1 MIGIGTWV
9 TGFVASF
16 TLVAMIGAQNT
27 MVMRQGIRR
36 DHVGLVVLVCIL
48 SEIVLITSG
57 TAGVGVL
64 AARHPLVMEVLAW
77 VGAAYLLGYAV
88 MSFRSAARPK
98 AMVVT
103 GTGSA
108 RTVVLAVL
116 GATFLNPQTYL
127 DTMVLLGNLAN
138 RFGEP
143 GRWIFTAG
151 ALSASA
157 LWFVALGFGARALS
171 GPLGRPTTW
180 RWIDTGVGVMMLG
193 LAGKLVLAA

>member
-1 MIGIGTWV
+1 MIGIGVWA

-64 AARHPLVMEVLAW
+64 AAAHPLVMEVLAW

-98 AMVVT
+98 AMVAT
-103 GTGSA
+103 GTGTT
-108 RTVVLAVL
+108 RTVLLAIL
-116 GATFLNPQTYL
+116 AATYLNPQAYL

-138 RFGEP
+138 RFGDP

-151 ALSASA
+151 AVSASI
-157 LWFVALGFGARALS
+157 LWFVILGFGARALS
-171 GPLGRPTTW
+171 GPLSRPTTW
-180 RWIDTGVGVMMLG
+180 RWIDAGVGVMMLG
-193 LAGKLVLAA
+193 LAGKLALAA